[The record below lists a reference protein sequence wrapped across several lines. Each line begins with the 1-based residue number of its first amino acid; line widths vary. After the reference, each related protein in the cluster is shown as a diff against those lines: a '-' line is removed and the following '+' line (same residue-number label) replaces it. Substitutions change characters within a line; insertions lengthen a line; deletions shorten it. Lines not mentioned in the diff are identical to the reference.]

1 MVKDNFMKDFLK
13 NINVKERDSARK
25 IVNNELIEKCDY
37 KILEGRKILFQG
49 KILSSDLYSSYK
61 SELIIDILT
70 SKVEKTSCTCE
81 KFMNNKKDG
90 YCCSHIISMYLKKI
104 EILKEDILIK
114 KILSDQKDIMKILFK
129 KEDRESKLLQTLISA
144 SEKKLVCIDVYI
156 NKNVWTKKIGFEFKI
171 GEVGN
176 RKRYIIKDIK
186 SFLLNYNNRIPM
198 EFSNDFIFSL
208 RDYNLVEEAEMIITM
223 MNSMLELEDSNYNFR
238 KRQDTFLNKKEMI
251 IPEGLLK
258 TFLLGLKKSKI
269 FLNSGFFSREIET
282 EILECDI
289 EVPIELY
296 EIEEKIKMNFPRE
309 LPEILGGNKN
319 LFLYDTTIYSPS
331 KKQRDILVRYIENL
345 GNESEVSFDIEK
357 KETVFKE
364 LIPSLQD
371 MTSVLVLD
379 NNISEQLVFEKPKFK
394 FYFNR
399 DEYIKLIIKVV
410 YGEYEF
416 NIFRDIKEKY
426 IYRDKK
432 LEQFVINKVI
442 NLKFGNVNNDLFVFI
457 GSEDNAF
464 EFFNEKIDELH
475 EIGEIYY
482 SEDFKGKLNISKGDF
497 NIQVQRGREEY
508 FEFKYAIKNIPDD
521 EFKNILMSFRENK
534 KYHKLNSGEYI
545 DLEDINLKEL
555 LKLLDSVSNEYT
567 DESIKFNL
575 NKSVYMYEKLNS
587 IVSNYGGKSELAK
600 TKKKILENEEFK
612 LPLNISATL
621 RAYQVEGY
629 NFFKRLSGL
638 GMGGILGDEMGLGK
652 TLQAITFITS
662 EKGKKTLIVA
672 PTSLVY
678 NWEGEFSKFS
688 PNMKV
693 LVNTDSKEKRKKMLE
708 NIDEFDVVVTSYNLL
723 KNDIDVY
730 KTLKFD
736 FMILDE
742 AQYIKNPGARITRA
756 CKEIKANSKF
766 ALTGTPIENSL
777 LELWS
782 IFDFIM
788 EGYLFD
794 KKTFNSKYNRN
805 LSEEEVLIKDLKKL
819 TTPFILRRL
828 KRDVLDELPEK
839 IEKIVYVDMTK
850 EQKKVYS
857 AYIKYINELIDK
869 KVSLNE
875 FKKESIEILAYIT
888 KLRQIALHPTLVT
901 DNFLGSSGK
910 INALKEIVTDTVQE
924 GHKILIFSQFT
935 SALKIV
941 EEALKKNEIT
951 SYYIDGSVKGEK
963 RVDLVN
969 RFNEDDTNVFL
980 ISLKAGG
987 TGLNLTSA
995 DVVVHLDPW
1004 WNPAVES
1011 QATDR
1016 AHRIGQKNAVEVIK
1030 LIAKG
1035 TIEEKIISLQEKKKE
1050 ITNAILDGNEEN
1062 NNVFNKLTAEEI
1074 LSLLK
1079 EKF

>member
-13 NINVKERDSARK
+13 NINVRERNSARK
-25 IVNNELIEKCDY
+25 IIENELIEKCDY
-37 KILEGRKILFQG
+37 KILDGKKILLQG

-61 SELIIDILT
+61 SEIIIDILT
-70 SKVEKTSCTCE
+70 SKIETIVCTCE
-81 KFMNNKKDG
+81 NFMNNKKEG
-90 YCCSHIISMYLKKI
+90 YLCSHIISMYLKKF
-104 EILKEDILIK
+104 ENFKNDPFIK
-114 KILSDQKDIMKILFK
+114 RLLLDQKDIMKIVS
-129 KEDRESKLLQTLISA
+129 KEESKENKLLEKLLPS
-144 SEKKLVCIDVYI
+144 SEKSLVCIDVYI
-156 NKNVWTKKIGFEFKI
+156 NKNIWNKKISFEFKI
-171 GEVGN
+171 GEVSSK
-176 RKRYIIKDIK
+176 KRYIIKDIK
-186 SFLLNYNNRIPM
+186 TFLLNFNNSIPID
-198 EFSNDFIFSL
+198 FSNDFIFSSRYHSL
-208 RDYNLVEEAEMIITM
+208 NEESATIISI
-223 MNSMLELEDSNYNFR
+223 MNSMSELEGSEHNFR
-238 KRQDTFLNKKEMI
+238 KRQDSFLNKKEMI
-251 IPEGLLK
+251 IPDGLLK
-258 TFLLGLKKSKI
+258 PFLLGMKKSKL
-269 FLNSGFFSREIET
+269 FLNAGFFSREIET

-296 EIEEKIKMNFPRE
+296 EIEEKIKMKFPRE
-309 LPEILGGNKN
+309 LPEIFGGDKN

-331 KKQRDILVRYIENL
+331 KKQRDILIRYIENL
-345 GNESEVSFDIEK
+345 VNKSEISFEVQNKDI
-357 KETVFKE
+357 VFKE

-371 MTSVLVLD
+371 MTSVLILD
-379 NNISEQLVFEKPKFK
+379 NKISEQLVFEKPKFK

-410 YGEYEF
+410 YGDYEF

-432 LEQFVINKVI
+432 LEQFVISTVV

-464 EFFNEKIDELH
+464 EFFNEKIGTLH

-534 KYHKLNSGEYI
+534 KYHRLNSGEYI
-545 DLEDINLKEL
+545 DLEDIDLKEL
-555 LKLLDSVSNEYT
+555 LKLLETVSSDYIDNT
-567 DESIKFNL
+567 TTFNL
-575 NKSVYMYEKLNS
+575 NKSVYMYEKLSS
-587 IVSNYGGKSELAK
+587 IVSNYDGKDDLAK
-600 TKKKILENEEFK
+600 TKEQILENEEFEI
-612 LPLNISATL
+612 PLNINATL
-621 RAYQVEGY
+621 RTYQLEGY
-629 NFFKRLSGL
+629 NFLKRLSAL

-678 NWEGEFSKFS
+678 NWEGEFLRFS
-688 PNMKV
+688 PDIRV
-693 LVNTDSKEKRKKMLE
+693 LINTESKEKRKKMLE
-708 NIDEFDVVVTSYNLL
+708 KLNEFDVVVTSYNLL
-723 KNDIDVY
+723 KNDIDIY
-730 KTLKFD
+730 KELQFD

-742 AQYIKNPGARITRA
+742 AQYIKNPSARITKA
-756 CKEIKANSKF
+756 CKEIKASSKF

-805 LSEEEVLIKDLKKL
+805 LSEEEVLVKDLKRL
-819 TTPFILRRL
+819 TAPFILRRL
-828 KRDVLDELPEK
+828 KKDVLDELPEK

-888 KLRQIALHPTLVT
+888 KLRQISLHPTLVT
-901 DNFLGSSGK
+901 ENFLGSSGK
-910 INALKEIVTDTVQE
+910 INALKEIVIDTVQE

-941 EEALKKNEIT
+941 EEVLEKNEVT
-951 SYYIDGSVKGEK
+951 SYYIDGSIKGEK
-963 RVDLVN
+963 RIELVN
-969 RFNEDDTNVFL
+969 RFNKDDTNVFL

-995 DVVVHLDPW
+995 DIVIHLDPW

-1016 AHRIGQKNAVEVIK
+1016 AHRIGQKNVVEVIK

-1050 ITNAILDGNEEN
+1050 ITNSILDSDEETS
-1062 NNVFNKLTAEEI
+1062 NVFNKLTSEEI